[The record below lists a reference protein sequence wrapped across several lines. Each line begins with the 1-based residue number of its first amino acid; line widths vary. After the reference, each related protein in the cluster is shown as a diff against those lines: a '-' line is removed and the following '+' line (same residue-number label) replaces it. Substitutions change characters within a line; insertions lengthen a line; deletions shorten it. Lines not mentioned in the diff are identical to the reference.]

1 MEQTRRLHVYP
12 HVEAM
17 QSDVVSRAT
26 SLANECINKRGAF
39 HIVLAGGS
47 TPQAIYRELK
57 EIRTDWSAWYI
68 YFGDERCLPVGDPE
82 RNDAMALTAWLAE
95 APIPPEQILA
105 IPAELGAETGARI
118 YEAVM
123 AKVDGFDLVLL
134 GLGEDGHTASLF
146 PDQLHD
152 QTASVVAVH
161 DAPKAPPE
169 RISLSAGTLSKG
181 NHVWFLV
188 SGENK
193 CETLSRWQRGA
204 MIPAS
209 TIRPASGVDIFTDI
223 DLED

>member
-57 EIRTDWSAWYI
+57 EIRTDWNAWHI

-82 RNDAMALTAWLAE
+82 RNDSMALTAWLAE
-95 APIPPEQILA
+95 VPIPLDQILA
-105 IPAELGAETGARI
+105 IPAELGAESGARI
-118 YEAVM
+118 YEAVV
-123 AKVDGFDLVLL
+123 AKVDCFDLVLL

-152 QTASVVAVH
+152 QAVSVVAVH
-161 DAPKAPPE
+161 DAPKAPSE

-193 CETLSRWQRGA
+193 RETLSRWQRGA

-209 TIRPASGVDIFTDI
+209 TIRPESGVDIFTDI